1 MATASHIQLS
11 STEHPEYFR
20 VGKSQESVDTAS
32 GLLQKN
38 HDDFHIF
45 FNQKGFHNHT
55 AHHIITLWALGA
67 SPDQLEQA
75 YNNHASYQRAMGEPD
90 AAVVKDMKD
99 PLTFREHIN
108 QEQHYT
114 DYLALFQSEIEATS
128 WPAVVKK
135 YLLARD
141 DRADDLLC
149 RFFAGFLHPIIH
161 AGFGIETK
169 QPAIVAEGL
178 AMAAVS
184 SGYMS
189 SYFLPIEKL
198 SQKNKDEPSRSI
210 VDLLDIIHEDIELRA
225 APHWDDDNK
234 LRDGIIARAGDK
246 MISVASQFRVKSGEL
261 ERKTAEMTNAA
272 VYYTA
277 GAQRETHE
285 RKYDFYYS
293 THAAH
298 HLYSEADEPS
308 ALCKLHHILLRVFES
323 RLAE

>member
-1 MATASHIQLS
+1 MITI
-11 STEHPEYFR
+11 
-20 VGKSQESVDTAS
+20 
-32 GLLQKN
+32 
-38 HDDFHIF
+38 
-45 FNQKGFHNHT
+45 GFHNHT

-67 SPDQLEQA
+67 SPGQLEQA
-75 YNNHASYQRAMGEPD
+75 YSNHSSYQRPTGEPD
-90 AAVVKDMKD
+90 AAVVKDMED
-99 PLTFREHIN
+99 PPTFQEHLN

-114 DYLALFQSEIEATS
+114 DYLALFQSEIEAAS
-128 WPAVVKK
+128 WQDVVNK

-141 DRADDLLC
+141 HRADDLLC

-161 AGFGIETK
+161 TGFGIETR

-184 SGYMS
+184 SGYMDR
-189 SYFLPIEKL
+189 FFPPVEKFR
-198 SQKNKDEPSRSI
+198 QERKDEPTRS
-210 VDLLDIIHEDIELRA
+210 VVNLLDIIHDDAELRA

-234 LRDGIIARAGDK
+234 LRDGVIARAGDK
-246 MISVASQFRVKSGEL
+246 MISIASQFRVEPGEL

-293 THAAH
+293 RHAAH
-298 HLYSEADEPS
+298 SLESEADRLS
-308 ALCKLHHILLRVFES
+308 ALRKLHYLLLRVYES
-323 RLAE
+323 RLVERG